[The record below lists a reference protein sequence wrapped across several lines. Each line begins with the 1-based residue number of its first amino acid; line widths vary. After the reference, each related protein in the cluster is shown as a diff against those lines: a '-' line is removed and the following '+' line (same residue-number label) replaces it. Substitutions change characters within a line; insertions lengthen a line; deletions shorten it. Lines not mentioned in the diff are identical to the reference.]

1 MNQLLTQS
9 LGHFPFL
16 GQAGRW
22 GWQKEEGGGQ
32 GWDRHLWD
40 SLAPSTHPSMSTEP
54 EGCAPSLGGSEEG
67 LGLEFLGEGGEH
79 QRSLPDF
86 APWGLRLRCV
96 TAL

>member
-16 GQAGRW
+16 GQAGMW
-22 GWQKEEGGGQ
+22 GWQKEEVGGQ

-67 LGLEFLGEGGEH
+67 LG
-79 QRSLPDF
+79 
-86 APWGLRLRCV
+86 PWGWSSWVGVGSIRGAFLILLPGDSGSGV
-96 TAL
+96 